1 MISLFSQ
8 LRTSLKQ
15 YVRSGSEIE
24 MALLKYFA
32 LMKNLPDPNGPLSA
46 NTR

>member
-1 MISLFSQ
+1 
-8 LRTSLKQ
+8 
-15 YVRSGSEIE
+15 